1 MKVTVKLFT
10 TLRELAGKGE
20 VTVETN
26 NKLTV
31 ATRLRKLEER
41 YGEEF
46 KEYVYDESGNVK
58 GFLQFLING
67 KSIETFEGLKTKLND
82 GDTVAILPPV
92 GGG

>member
-31 ATRLRKLEER
+31 ATLLRKLEER

-46 KEYVYDESGNVK
+46 REYVYDENGNVK
-58 GFLQFLING
+58 GFLQFLVNG
-67 KSIETFEGLKTKLND
+67 KSVETFQGLKTRLKD

>member
-1 MKVTVKLFT
+1 LKVTVKLFT

-31 ATRLRKLEER
+31 ATLLRKLEER

-46 KEYVYDESGNVK
+46 REYVYDENGNVK
-58 GFLQFLING
+58 GFLQFLVNG
-67 KSIETFEGLKTKLND
+67 KSVETFQGLKTRLKD